1 MRETPDT
8 ENPAR
13 LACSQIKPSRQKTT
27 WSVIASISVFYLINA
42 DCILKR
48 EGDVKA
54 KNRFTTN
61 AKIAQAINNQKT
73 QWWSTISI
81 NQDKSGLSLRC
92 FEKSKV
98 TAKPLAATTPPNIGE
113 NSRTERCSALS
124 INFVKCSS
132 KTSELKIST

>member
-27 WSVIASISVFYLINA
+27 WSLIASISVFCLINA

-81 NQDKSGLSLRC
+81 NQGKSGSSLRC

-98 TAKPLAATTPPNIGE
+98 TAKPLAATTPPNSGE
-113 NSRTERCSALS
+113 NSRTER
-124 INFVKCSS
+124 
-132 KTSELKIST
+132 